1 MKQHIIILL
10 SFAWSV
16 CSTHLTAGENRCSPT
31 SDMQLKKLHERISK
45 TIDTAN
51 GHDLICELQKTA
63 AKQGSA
69 IYEGLSY
76 YYFLRHNR
84 YNLKTNEAVVWAER
98 LDTLARAHK
107 FHFLLFEGRKLM
119 VELYVINGD
128 YGQALNEAKAMNEEA
143 GKLNNEICLIIAKN
157 SLATVYI
164 AAGQYKEAIKL
175 LLTAKD
181 KITNNDNFT
190 SCYHTLLLLLIR
202 ANLELNDLEQ
212 CSAYQKQLQQDLEL
226 KKSDKETLILI
237 SQNPYSIKFRLYHSY
252 ASYYLKKKKPEQA
265 VKYLEKMQGL
275 TNSGLSV
282 SHQVLLCR
290 SYADYFIAIHQ
301 YEHAL
306 KNLDKALDL
315 LGHCSGHYL
324 TSLMEKAELLSQIG
338 RYQEAYDTFQNLI
351 LLEDTVEQNRYIHQ
365 INLFKM
371 KYEAEQNE
379 INNEQLYLKSESIY
393 LLCLFLVLFCIL
405 LIVLILI
412 NHRMKKKLQKVKDNS
427 DRSDHLKSAF
437 LANMNHEIRTP
448 LNAIAG
454 FSNLLA
460 DEDDIETRRQYG
472 NIIKENNELLINLLN
487 DVMDISK
494 IESDTMTFSYSAVN
508 LSSLINDLYKT
519 TSLQMSGSVKL
530 IKGTTPEITI
540 RTDRMRLV
548 QILNNLLSNAAK
560 YTSDGEICFGYELIV
575 PDQVRFYVTDTGEGI
590 AEELQKALFVRFVQA
605 AETHAKGVGLGLAL
619 CKGFVNQLGGEIGV
633 ESKKGVGS
641 TFWFT
646 LPYNE
651 VQV

>member
-10 SFAWSV
+10 SIAWSI
-16 CSTHLTAGENRCSPT
+16 CTTDLTASENRCSPT
-31 SDMQLKKLHERISK
+31 SDMQLKELHERISK

-51 GHDLICELQKTA
+51 GNDLIRQLQETA
-63 AKQGSA
+63 TKQGSA
-69 IYEGLSY
+69 IYEGMSY
-76 YYFLRHNR
+76 YYFLRHYR
-84 YNLKTNEAVVWAER
+84 YNLNTNEATVWAER

-107 FHFLLFEGRKLM
+107 FDILLFEGRKLM

-143 GKLNNEICLIIAKN
+143 GKLNNGICLIIAKN
-157 SLATVYI
+157 SLATVYM
-164 AAGQYKEAIKL
+164 AAKQYKEAIKL
-175 LLTAKD
+175 LLTAKEN
-181 KITNNDNFT
+181 ITNNDYFT
-190 SCYHTLLLLLIR
+190 SSYQNLLLLLIQ

-212 CSAYQKQLQQDLEL
+212 CSTFQKQLQQDLEQ
-226 KKSDKETLILI
+226 KKSSDKETLILI
-237 SQNPYSIKFRLYHSY
+237 SQNAYSIKFRLYHSY

-265 VKYLEKMQGL
+265 LKYLEKMQGL
-275 TNSGLSV
+275 TNSELSV
-282 SHQVLLCR
+282 SHEVLLCR
-290 SYADYFIAIHQ
+290 SYADYFIAIHE

-306 KNLDKALDL
+306 KNLNKALDL
-315 LGHCSGHYL
+315 LKYCSGHYL
-324 TSLMEKAELLSQIG
+324 TSLMEKGELLSQIG

-351 LLEDTVEQNRYIHQ
+351 LLKDTVEQNRYIHQ

-379 INNEQLYLKSESIY
+379 IKNEQLYLKSEAIY
-393 LLCLFLVLFCIL
+393 MLCLFLVIFCIL
-405 LIVLILI
+405 LTVLILI
-412 NHRMKKKLQKVKDNS
+412 NRRMKKKLQKAKDNS

-460 DEDDIETRRQYG
+460 DENDIETRMLYG

-494 IESDTMTFSYSAVN
+494 IESDTMTFSYSSVN

-540 RTDRMRLV
+540 QTDRMRLV
-548 QILNNLLSNAAK
+548 QILNNLLSNAVK
-560 YTSDGEICFGYELIV
+560 YTSDGQICFGYELIA
-575 PDQVRFYVTDTGEGI
+575 PDRVRFYVTDTGEGI
-590 AEELQKALFVRFVQA
+590 PEELQKALFVRFVQA
-605 AETHAKGVGLGLAL
+605 VETHAKGVGLGL

-651 VQV
+651 IEP